1 MKKSSNATQTTA
13 STSAPMTVATGAKGV
28 GKERAAGSAA
38 MQYKKVPRNM
48 PRVHW
53 VIRSLVKLTI
63 MRGENCIEARVSV
76 INRMAK
82 TIDTTVIM
90 EAAIPPRMI

>member
-1 MKKSSNATQTTA
+1 
-13 STSAPMTVATGAKGV
+13 
-28 GKERAAGSAA
+28 
-38 MQYKKVPRNM
+38 MQYEKVPRNM

-53 VIRSLVKLTI
+53 VTRSLVKLTI
-63 MRGENCIEARVSV
+63 MRGENCMEARVSV

-90 EAAIPPRMI
+90 EAAIPPRMT